1 MWRVDVVEQAKFDP
15 SRVFGKNRKI
25 NTVAEPGCAERI
37 WFSWPGL
44 HRCHKARR
52 SYLSRQRNAQSAI
65 PRRSAE
71 FVTEK
76 NRQQAQTDP
85 ARNYERTRGWFCH
98 GEEQEERLHCFG
110 WRL

>member
-1 MWRVDVVEQAKFDP
+1 VFTVVIKRDVLISHA
-15 SRVFGKNRKI
+15 NA
-25 NTVAEPGCAERI
+25 T
-37 WFSWPGL
+37 
-44 HRCHKARR
+44 
-52 SYLSRQRNAQSAI
+52 RN
-65 PRRSAE
+65 PRFFARSAE

-76 NRQQAQTDP
+76 NRQQAQTDR